1 MTVTWILIILLSII
15 PILMFMDMGKDDKT
29 DNED

>member
-15 PILMFMDMGKDDKT
+15 PILMFMDMGTDGKT

>member
-15 PILMFMDMGKDDKT
+15 PILMFMDMGTDEKT